1 MFKTEKSR
9 EFHSFG
15 EDEFG
20 YVDLDDD
27 KNNGKYLSDAW
38 GNPNIRIVVD
48 HDGDGI
54 IKLSDKDLGEITSAL
69 QIDYDSAVVDAA
81 KDKLQVIRDKVGIF
95 VLFDDTGGWDTEN
108 AFSWDIAKFLQKKTR
123 VVSHF
128 KPNPFQTR
136 RRMGF
141 TLMELLI
148 VLAVMGVMM
157 GMIGF
162 SLSGGGG
169 AALQASQRQL
179 LGLVQQARAKA
190 VLYGRPARLIV
201 SVSEDEKDL
210 DRFYRYLEIVVQDTN
225 ETGKWLIQGDGKFLE
240 DGVFLVPS
248 EDYSKIKV
256 PDDWSE
262 LAYSVWSH
270 EDDAG
275 MKLKESLKGVREEG
289 GTKVFSFLEF
299 NGEGNLV
306 CSHKSESSFPPYPN

>member
-1 MFKTEKSR
+1 MGYRKRVLLGYCKILRRELELSLTLKT
-9 EFHSFG
+9 
-15 EDEFG
+15 
-20 YVDLDDD
+20 
-27 KNNGKYLSDAW
+27 
-38 GNPNIRIVVD
+38 
-48 HDGDGI
+48 
-54 IKLSDKDLGEITSAL
+54 
-69 QIDYDSAVVDAA
+69 
-81 KDKLQVIRDKVGIF
+81 
-95 VLFDDTGGWDTEN
+95 
-108 AFSWDIAKFLQKKTR
+108 
-123 VVSHF
+123 
-128 KPNPFQTR
+128 NPFQTR

-148 VLAVMGVMM
+148 VLAVVGVMM

-179 LGLVQQARAKA
+179 LGLVQQVRAKA
-190 VLYGRPARLIV
+190 VLFGRPARLIV
-201 SVSEDEKDL
+201 SNDENDL

-248 EDYSKIKV
+248 KDYSQIKV

-289 GTKVFSFLEF
+289 GSKVFSFLEF

-306 CSHKSESSFPPYPN
+306 CSHKSESSLPPYPKLVLANGSPSPGSDEFLRFDEVNSVSGILLRKFGGFAVLESNDFVTNGSGSSDASGY

>member
-1 MFKTEKSR
+1 M
-9 EFHSFG
+9 
-15 EDEFG
+15 
-20 YVDLDDD
+20 
-27 KNNGKYLSDAW
+27 
-38 GNPNIRIVVD
+38 
-48 HDGDGI
+48 
-54 IKLSDKDLGEITSAL
+54 GEITSAL
-69 QIDYDSAVVDAA
+69 QIDDSAVVDAA

-95 VLFDDTGGWDTEN
+95 VLFDDTGGWDRKRSLGILQILEKIELSLIL
-108 AFSWDIAKFLQKKTR
+108 AESFS
-123 VVSHF
+123 
-128 KPNPFQTR
+128 NPSSYGIYKVAYCTCGDGSNDGHDWFFSESYR
-136 RRMGF
+136 HHNDNC
-141 TLMELLI
+141 
-148 VLAVMGVMM
+148 LAWSTG
-157 GMIGF
+157 
-162 SLSGGGG
+162 SSKGG
-169 AALQASQRQL
+169 A
-179 LGLVQQARAKA
+179 
-190 VLYGRPARLIV
+190 YGRPARLIA

-306 CSHKSESSFPPYPN
+306 CSHKSESSFPPYPKLVLANGSPSPGSDEFLRFDEVNSVLGILLRKFGGFAILESNDFVTNGSGSSNGSGY